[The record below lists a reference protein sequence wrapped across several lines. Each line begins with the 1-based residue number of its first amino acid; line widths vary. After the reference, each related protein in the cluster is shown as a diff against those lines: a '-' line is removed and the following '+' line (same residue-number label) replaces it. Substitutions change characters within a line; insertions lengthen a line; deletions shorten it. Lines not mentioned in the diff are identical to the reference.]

1 MTYRQPAHRFVQF
14 FFKFKWEKMFSITAI
29 KPLEYTCLMTT
40 FKIDVFSKNDQ
51 QADLTKVFFNERVA
65 SIKTRFSIFIE
76 DP

>member
-29 KPLEYTCLMTT
+29 KPLEYTCLMST
-40 FKIDVFSKNDQ
+40 FKIAVFSENDK
-51 QADLTKVFFNERVA
+51 QADLTKAFFNERVA

-76 DP
+76 VP

>member
-29 KPLEYTCLMTT
+29 KPLEYICLMTT

-65 SIKTRFSIFIE
+65 SIKTRFSVFIE